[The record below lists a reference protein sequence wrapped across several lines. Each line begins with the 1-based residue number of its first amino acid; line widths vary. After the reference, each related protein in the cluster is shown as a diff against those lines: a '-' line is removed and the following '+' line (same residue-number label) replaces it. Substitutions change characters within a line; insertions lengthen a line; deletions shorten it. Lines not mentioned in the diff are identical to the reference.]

1 MRVRTGFLDIEMSR
15 KAKNSPEDR
24 ADRALLDAYLDD
36 GRAGPEPRAWM
47 EAKLQLDDLA
57 MHDPEAFWRFLL
69 LLLERKP
76 GLTHLVGLGAGP
88 LTWLLRW
95 HPDDFDERVAGLIRR
110 DGQMWDVAVEVDR
123 QRVAPDVY
131 AKLEAAMSARR

>member
-1 MRVRTGFLDIEMSR
+1 
-15 KAKNSPEDR
+15 
-24 ADRALLDAYLDD
+24 
-36 GRAGPEPRAWM
+36 M